1 MAANRMCPNC
11 RAFVEPSE
19 RICPYCE
26 TELHPLRRKAEAV
39 AGPLSSF
46 IPDTH
51 FTTVILLAINFGLFI
66 AMLLLNNK
74 LGGDGSWT
82 IGGQVLQ
89 AFGAKSRIQIVVYG
103 EWWRLITAGFLHGSV
118 LHILMNSWV
127 LFDLGAQTERV
138 FGTARYL
145 VIYLLSSVGGFYL
158 SYLMSYSPSVG
169 SSAALAGL
177 IGAMM
182 AFAKRTNQSIIWSF
196 YLRWVLIL
204 AVFGLLIPGI
214 DNYAHLGG
222 LIAGFLIGWVAAS
235 SQVNRE
241 IESLWKTAATVCC
254 LVATGA
260 LAFAYTRIV
269 WAL

>member
-1 MAANRMCPNC
+1 MAATRMCPNC

-26 TELHPLRRKAEAV
+26 TELHPLRRRAESV

-46 IPDTH
+46 IPETH
-51 FTTVILLAINFGLFI
+51 FTTIILLAINFGLFI

-74 LGGDGSWT
+74 LGGDGSWS
-82 IGGQVLQ
+82 IGGQVLD
-89 AFGAKSRIQIVVYG
+89 AFGAKSRIQIIVYN

-158 SYLMSYSPSVG
+158 SYQMSYAPSVG

-182 AFAKRTNQSIIWSF
+182 AFAKRTNQSFVWSF
-196 YLRWVLIL
+196 YLRWVIIL

-222 LIAGFLIGWVAAS
+222 LISGFLIGWVAAS

-241 IESLWKTAATVCC
+241 IESLWKLAATVCC
-254 LVATGA
+254 VVSAGA

>member
-11 RAFVEPSE
+11 RAFVDPGA

-26 TELHPLRRKAEAV
+26 TELHPLRRKAESV

-46 IPDTH
+46 IPETH
-51 FTTVILLAINFGLFI
+51 FTTIILLAINFGLFI

-74 LGGDGSWT
+74 LGGGGSWT
-82 IGGQVLQ
+82 IGGQVID
-89 AFGAKSRIQIVVYG
+89 AFGAMTRIRIIVND

-118 LHILMNSWV
+118 LHLLMNSWV

-158 SYLMSYSPSVG
+158 SFAMYTQLSVG

-182 AFAKRTNQSIIWSF
+182 AFAKRTNQSLIWSF
-196 YLRWVLIL
+196 YLRWVIIL
-204 AVFGLLIPGI
+204 AVFGLLVEGV

-222 LIAGFLIGWVAAS
+222 LISGFLIGWVAAS
-235 SQVNRE
+235 SHVNRD
-241 IESLWKTAATVCC
+241 IETLWKLAAALCC
-254 LVATGA
+254 LASAGA
-260 LAFAYTRIV
+260 LAFAYLRIV
-269 WAL
+269 RAL

>member
-1 MAANRMCPNC
+1 MAATRMCPNC
-11 RAFVEPSE
+11 RAFVEPNE

-46 IPDTH
+46 IPETH
-51 FTTVILLAINFGLFI
+51 FTTIILLAINFGLFI
-66 AMLLLNNK
+66 AMLVLNNK
-74 LGGDGSWT
+74 LGGNGSWT
-82 IGGQVLQ
+82 IGGQVLD
-89 AFGAKSRIQIVVYG
+89 AFGAKSRMQIIVYH

-118 LHILMNSWV
+118 MHLLMNSWV

-138 FGTARYL
+138 FGTSRFL

-158 SYLMSYSPSVG
+158 SYLMSYALSVG
-169 SSAALAGL
+169 ASAALTGL

-182 AFAKRTNQSIIWSF
+182 AFAKRTNQSFIWSF
-196 YLRWVLIL
+196 YLRWVIIL
-204 AVFGLLIPGI
+204 GVFGLLFPGV

-222 LIAGFLIGWVAAS
+222 LISGFLVGWVAAS
-235 SQVNRE
+235 NQVNRG
-241 IESLWKTAATVCC
+241 IESLWKVAAAFCC
-254 LVATGA
+254 LVSAGA

-269 WAL
+269 LAL